1 MKVHGLLLD
10 RHVGGDERHTSTP
23 RTTSISTAL
32 TIADQVHDSGAL
44 RGHDLR
50 KLLPDRSDALVH
62 VGALALWH
70 RCALG
75 EEFIALGLQ
84 RSKTCGRLRGLGI
97 LPRLIMIAPNGVEI
111 AKLLF
116 AQVGKPKP
124 LQLPKGD
131 FIVIGDVLRMCT
143 QVIRNRVHFREEIGG
158 RRLR

>member
-1 MKVHGLLLD
+1 MRLS
-10 RHVGGDERHTSTP
+10 TS
-23 RTTSISTAL
+23 
-32 TIADQVHDSGAL
+32 V
-44 RGHDLR
+44 
-50 KLLPDRSDALVH
+50 RSLC
-62 VGALALWH
+62 GI
-70 RCALG
+70 G
-75 EEFIALGLQ
+75 PQ
-84 RSKTCGRLRGLGI
+84 RSKTCGRLRGLGS